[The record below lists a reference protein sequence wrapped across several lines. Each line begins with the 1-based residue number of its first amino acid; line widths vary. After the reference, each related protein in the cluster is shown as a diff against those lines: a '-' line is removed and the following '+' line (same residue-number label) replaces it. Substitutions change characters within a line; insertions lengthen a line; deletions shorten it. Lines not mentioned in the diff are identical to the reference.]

1 MTVNEW
7 CKSDRVEMTPLPP
20 QPEMKTVSEWLKE
33 AASKTFQP
41 NPLLPVGCLFLH
53 DKKIFRKITETTAE
67 QVETM
72 TLKIPF
78 PKPDG
83 KKRPKDENTFLL
95 LRSSLD
101 DDYTTTHLG
110 CKGWKKEFEIKDS
123 LDKRYSAFRCYYEK
137 QSTTKGTLV
146 EGGAGDFYVKSKR
159 RDTKPK
165 GQLVPEGEWI
175 DSNGGSAAQVT
186 PKPPLSSQEKEFWT
200 VGGFHDERN

>member
-7 CKSDRVEMTPLPP
+7 CKSAEMTPLPP

-53 DKKIFRKITETTAE
+53 DNKIFRKTTETTTE

-83 KKRPKDENTFLL
+83 EKRPKDENTFLL

-123 LDKRYSAFRCYYEK
+123 LNKQYSAYRCYYEK
-137 QSTTKGTLV
+137 QPTTKGTLV
-146 EGGAGDFYVKSKR
+146 ENSAGDFYVKSKR
-159 RDTKPK
+159 RGTKPR
-165 GQLVPEGEWI
+165 GQLVPEGVWV
-175 DSNGGSAAQVT
+175 DTNSNGAAPDPLRSPLP
-186 PKPPLSSQEKEFWT
+186 PKEKEFWT
-200 VGGFHDERN
+200 PGGFHDERD